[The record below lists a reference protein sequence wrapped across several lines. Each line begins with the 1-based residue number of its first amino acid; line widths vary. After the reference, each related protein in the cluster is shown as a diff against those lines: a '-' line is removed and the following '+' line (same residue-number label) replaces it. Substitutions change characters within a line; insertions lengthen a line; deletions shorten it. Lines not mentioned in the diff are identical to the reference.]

1 MAKDSIDIESFL
13 STIPNNTEGINKE
26 KIRKEFRA
34 LDGDLEG
41 QLAYMQR
48 LFDQAEARAKDLRA
62 RQSQEDRKARTRRL
76 IKLGALVESA
86 LGTPDINHDAL
97 YIQLQRL
104 QETVDSQAEAL
115 LSSFGQA
122 VQNAL
127 KRPLTNED
135 LQHFVRFLNYEEERG
150 SYFSAWMNN

>member
-34 LDGDLEG
+34 LDGNLEG

-76 IKLGALVESA
+76 IKLGGLVESA

-104 QETVDSQAEAL
+104 QETVDPQAEAL

-150 SYFSAWMNN
+150 SYFSGWMNK